1 MPTAKNS
8 PGLHAVSIK
17 NLAGLVP
24 GIGCRGSTWRPRISR
39 SVMYAPVNT
48 DGWTMGRFSASN
60 KPWPVSLPKMP
71 AKR

>member
-8 PGLHAVSIK
+8 PALHAEEVK

-24 GIGCRGSTWRPRISR
+24 GVGCRGSSWRPRMSH

-48 DGWTMGRFSASN
+48 KGWTSVSALPKSAPLMPKMGR
-60 KPWPVSLPKMP
+60 
-71 AKR
+71 R